1 MIIFKEPH
9 VVKQFQVKFWP
20 DNDMVPSSVSDILT
34 VMEHVQQWQ
43 RKAGGHNPVVIHCLN
58 GCDKTGLYCV
68 VEATIERLKI
78 EQDVGIQ
85 QIIKQMRSRRPQ
97 IIPCIVCINSCL

>member
-1 MIIFKEPH
+1 MDFETLLKSLSYDYCTRVKDKTLYIF
-9 VVKQFQVKFWP
+9 
-20 DNDMVPSSVSDILT
+20 VS
-34 VMEHVQQWQ
+34 
-43 RKAGGHNPVVIHCLN
+43 RN

-97 IIPCIVCINSCL
+97 IIPCIVCILIISPLLLIPYLSNS